1 LENPCFHAPAEQS
14 VVRQIGFLYAVFDR
28 SSGRTH
34 LITDVA
40 HALLQAAN
48 EPGTALALCER
59 VRSVAD
65 VEPEAGGPEDG
76 SKVTEVLLARVAE
89 LAELELLKLVS

>member
-1 LENPCFHAPAEQS
+1 LKNARFHAPAEQS
-14 VVRQIGFLYAVFDR
+14 IVRQVGFLYAVFDR

-65 VEPEAGGPEDG
+65 VEPEAGGDIN
-76 SKVTEVLLARVAE
+76 EVLLARVAE